1 MRGNAYHLVMISA
14 SSGWLVPGVLV
25 SLENWKWLSNE
36 PENIW
41 IPLPND
47 IGGCLSNEDQCP
59 WKETKGKVQVKT
71 PTHNYLNLN
80 GTNVAPNQL
89 ETDCSS
95 SQMSCHPF
103 RFNDNERL
111 TFYCWRICSS
121 CAREGKDSNLIILVF
136 CGGGLKPG

>member
-1 MRGNAYHLVMISA
+1 VYHLVMISA
-14 SSGWLVPGVLV
+14 SSGWLVPEVLV
-25 SLENWKWLSNE
+25 SLENWKWLSDE

-47 IGGCLSNEDQCP
+47 IGGCLS
-59 WKETKGKVQVKT
+59 KGKVQVKT
-71 PTHNYLNLN
+71 PTRNYLNLN
-80 GTNVAPNQL
+80 GMNVAPNQL

-103 RFNDNERL
+103 IFNDNECL

-121 CAREGKDSNLIILVF
+121 CAREGKDGNLIILVF